1 MLVES
6 NTGEWDMLGHGA
18 RGVDGATHKPPNHDS
33 VSPPPTK
40 TTPTTPTPT
49 PPSPTPCATCWAL
62 SACSD
67 LIPTHQLAEGLYQT
81 PLCTAHARNLVYT
94 AARGQGR
101 RFMLTHPGF
110 NLPQPPPF
118 IAFLSRGR
126 SEWNTTGAVTACST
140 RGNVL
145 LLHPDKL
152 RAIFGALGSLRR
164 TGSNMACAQ

>member
-1 MLVES
+1 
-6 NTGEWDMLGHGA
+6 MLGHGA

-101 RFMLTHPGF
+101 RFRLTRPGF
-110 NLPQPPPF
+110 NLAPAPTIYRISQP
-118 IAFLSRGR
+118 
-126 SEWNTTGAVTACST
+126 CSST
-140 RGNVL
+140 
-145 LLHPDKL
+145 
-152 RAIFGALGSLRR
+152 LRR
-164 TGSNMACAQ
+164 GDCSVGVGTKIGRGYKYLQKLLEINTRIIGATCLPLGEL